1 MNRLSDEKTLEL
13 LRGAM
18 PAYSVDGPPD
28 DLWPRVRHRIDRAGT
43 RPPAGDWVL
52 AAALVLLCLLRP
64 SLMGILLW
72 HF

>member
-1 MNRLSDEKTLEL
+1 MSKLSDEKTLEL
-13 LRGAM
+13 LRSAM
-18 PAYSVDGPPD
+18 PAYDADGPPG
-28 DLWPRVRHRIDRAGT
+28 DLWPRVRHRIDQAAS

-64 SLMGILLW
+64 SLVGLLLL

>member
-1 MNRLSDEKTLEL
+1 MSRLSDEKTLEL

-18 PAYSVDGPPD
+18 RPYSVDGPRD
-28 DLWPRVRHRIDRAGT
+28 DLWPRVRRRIDRAN
-43 RPPAGDWVL
+43 RPPAGDWLL

-64 SLMGILLW
+64 SLVGILLL